1 MSDPIS
7 SLSID
12 AALDLG
18 AARIDSDT
26 ARLDT
31 ELLLCHLLDKPR
43 SYLFTWPERTLTAE
57 QQTDFLALLE
67 RRVAGEPV
75 AHLTGL
81 RDFWTLT
88 LEVTADTL
96 IPRGDTETLVE
107 AALDLL
113 PDGPFRVADLGTG
126 TGAIALALASERSQW
141 QVVASD
147 RVPAATLLA
156 RRNQARNAVPNV
168 EILTGSWCEPLSGE
182 FDMIVSNPPY
192 IEADDPHLSQ
202 GDVRFEPLSAL
213 VADEQGLSD
222 IRLIAEQCRSRLKPG
237 GWLLLEHGYNQAEA
251 VAQLLARSGYSD
263 IELIRDLAGQP
274 RVTRARWQKGPER
287 DTG

>member
-1 MSDPIS
+1 MSEPALP
-7 SLSID
+7 LSIE
-12 AALDLG
+12 AALALG
-18 AARIDSDT
+18 AASIHSDT

-43 SYLFTWPERTLTAE
+43 SYLFTWPEKELTAAQRDE
-57 QQTDFLALLE
+57 FLVLLE

-88 LEVTADTL
+88 LEVSADTL

-107 AALDLL
+107 AALALL

-126 TGAIALALASERSQW
+126 TGAIALALASERPNW
-141 QVVASD
+141 QVLACD
-147 RVPAATLLA
+147 RVEAAAELA
-156 RRNQARNAVPNV
+156 RRNQARNAIPNV
-168 EILTGSWCEPLSGE
+168 EILTGSWCEPLHGE
-182 FDMIVSNPPY
+182 FEMIVSNPPY

-202 GDVRFEPLSAL
+202 GDVRYEPLSAL
-213 VADEQGLSD
+213 VAGESGLAD
-222 IRLIAEQCRSRLKPG
+222 IRLIAEQCRSRLKPA

-251 VAQLLARSGYSD
+251 VAQLLAQSGYID

-274 RVTRARWQKGPER
+274 RVTQARWPG
-287 DTG
+287 